1 MSAQTADRAL
11 RTLRLPAFTLEE
23 STLGPDGTADSWV
36 VRVDQVETMCGPT
49 DGVMAGMVFADQTID
64 AATRTQLSLP
74 DPFRV
79 VRTAAA
85 SEVDQIT
92 GYFPSQLEAI
102 HFVLGGAL

>member
-1 MSAQTADRAL
+1 MSAQTTGRAL
-11 RTLRLPAFTLEE
+11 RTYRLPAFTLEE

-36 VRVDQVETMCGPT
+36 VRVDQ
-49 DGVMAGMVFADQTID
+49 DGVMAGMVFADQIID
-64 AATRTQLSLP
+64 AATRTRLQLP
-74 DPFRV
+74 DPFRA

-85 SEVDQIT
+85 SEVEQIT